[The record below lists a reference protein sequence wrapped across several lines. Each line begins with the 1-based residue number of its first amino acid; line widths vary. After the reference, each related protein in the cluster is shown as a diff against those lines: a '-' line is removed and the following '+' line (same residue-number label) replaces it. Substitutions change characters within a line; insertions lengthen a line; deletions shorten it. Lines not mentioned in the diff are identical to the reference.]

1 MNNKIFLA
9 LLLVLLCVGCE
20 KTVIAYPGNTQDTD
34 PKAPEGKT
42 MTYPDDMEFKTPH
55 RSNANAR
62 MLLSRL
68 GLDPDFENTGSMPI
82 DDFLKVTDKY
92 LRMNVSDK
100 DNPYYDEVE
109 MYDMEAK
116 RFKKEYPEITHVGFN

>member
-1 MNNKIFLA
+1 MKVNE
-9 LLLVLLCVGCE
+9 VLREGADFYGYY
-20 KTVIAYPGNTQDTD
+20 KD
-34 PKAPEGKT
+34 PKDPEGRT

-55 RSNANAR
+55 RSHAKAR
-62 MLLSRL
+62 MLLSRI
-68 GLDPDFENTGSMPI
+68 GLDPDFENTGSPPI
-82 DDFLKVTDKY
+82 DDFLKATDKY

-116 RFKKEYPEITHVGFN
+116 RFKKQYPEITHVGFN